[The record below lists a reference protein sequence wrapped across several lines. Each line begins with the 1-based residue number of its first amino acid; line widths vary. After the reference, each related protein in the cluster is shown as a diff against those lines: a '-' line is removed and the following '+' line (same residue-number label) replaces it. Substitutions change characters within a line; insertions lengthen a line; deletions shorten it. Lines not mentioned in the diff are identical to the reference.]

1 MSQVNK
7 IKKVLKH
14 SVKETYDSQTGELQL
29 QEEVTAYSVSS
40 EPAFVKLYLDG
51 IQAIYK
57 LNSSNHAVLNELLKI
72 TNYGGEI
79 ILNPAVKKRI
89 CAFLNTSV
97 GTFDNTLLTLKRA
110 DIIRQKDRGCY
121 MVNPELFGKGPWSEV
136 YKDRAKYKK
145 IKMTIEYSGTKQ
157 ARKTIRTEILNDD
170 EAILVEANRR
180 GITSD
185 ELLAEVN
192 IDDLGLD
199 LDAPSPFDFEDC
211 EVE

>member
-1 MSQVNK
+1 MNQVK
-7 IKKVLKH
+7 SIKKVLKH
-14 SVKETYDSQTGELQL
+14 TIKETYDRETGELQL
-29 QEEVTAYSVSS
+29 QEEVTDYSVSS

-57 LNSSNHAVLNELLKI
+57 LNSSNHAFLNELLKI

-89 CAFLNTSV
+89 CAFLNSSI

-145 IKMTIEYSGTKQ
+145 IKMTIEYSGAKQ
-157 ARKTIRTEILNDD
+157 AKKTIKTEILNDD

-180 GITSD
+180 GITSE
-185 ELLAEVN
+185 ELLAEF
-192 IDDLGLD
+192 DTSELGLD
-199 LDAPSPFDFEDC
+199 LNSPSPFDFDEC